1 MSAPD
6 SPDSDASAPRK
17 PLYGRRKGR
26 PLKPAQEA
34 ALERLLPDLTLD
46 LTAIPEDPKTLF
58 EPPAEALWLE
68 IGFGGG
74 EHLAWQ
80 ARQNPSAGI
89 IGAEFFINGVANLM
103 KQLEESGARNV
114 RVHEGDANDLLAALP
129 GGTLDRVF
137 ILFPDP
143 WPKTRHH
150 KRRIVQRQTL
160 DRLAALMKPG
170 AELRIATDDPSYRLW
185 ILERVTDHPWFDWP
199 AEDPD
204 DWRRR
209 PGDWPPTRYEQ
220 KAIRAGRSPIYLS
233 LRRRAE
239 PRQKA

>member
-6 SPDSDASAPRK
+6 SPDSDAPAPRK

-26 PLKPAQEA
+26 PLKPAQSA
-34 ALERLLPDLTLD
+34 ALERLLPDLALD
-46 LTAIPEDPKTLF
+46 LTAIPGDPKTLF

-80 ARQNPSAGI
+80 ARNNPAAGI

-103 KQLEESGARNV
+103 KQLEDSGARNV
-114 RVHEGDANDLLAALP
+114 RVHEGDALDLLAALP
-129 GGTLDRVF
+129 EGVLDRVF

-150 KRRIVQRQTL
+150 KRRIVQRATL

-170 AELRIATDDPSYRLW
+170 AELRVATDDPSYRLW
-185 ILERVTDHPWFDWP
+185 ILERVTDHPCFDWSVEGP
-199 AEDPD
+199 E

-209 PGDWPPTRYEQ
+209 PEDWPPTRYEQ

-233 LRRRAE
+233 LRRRAS